1 MENYKLLPLFISRK
15 LIPSLNFF
23 KGSEEI
29 LASIQI
35 PILKRFEAKLSNDL
49 GRICPDNSEVAL
61 RPVHLNNRRI
71 GERI

>member
-1 MENYKLLPLFISRK
+1 M
-15 LIPSLNFF
+15 NFF
-23 KGSEEI
+23 KGPEEI

-35 PILKRFEAKLSNDL
+35 PILERFEAKLSNDL
-49 GRICPDNSEVAL
+49 GRIYPDNSEVAL